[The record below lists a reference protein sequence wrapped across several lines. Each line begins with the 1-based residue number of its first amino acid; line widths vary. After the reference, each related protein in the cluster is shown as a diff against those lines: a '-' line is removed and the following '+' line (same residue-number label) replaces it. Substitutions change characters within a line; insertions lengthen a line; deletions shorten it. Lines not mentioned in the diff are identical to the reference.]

1 MPDKQFI
8 AEDSIRH
15 EFHARLFTPFT
26 QACMRYQLISEG
38 DRIAVCISGGKDSML
53 MAKLFQEI
61 QRHRKVN
68 FDLIFLIM
76 DPGYNN
82 ANRDLIEQNA
92 HALGIPVTVFESPI
106 FDAVDHSDKN
116 TCYLCAR
123 MRRGYLYS
131 KAQELGC
138 NKIALGHHYNDVIET
153 ILMDMLYGGQIHTMM
168 SKLRSRNYEGMELIR
183 PMYLI
188 KENDICEWRD
198 HCDLHFLNCACK
210 ITERSDS
217 KAGSSK
223 RLEIKELIAKLK
235 ENNPYVEANIFS
247 SVENIDLDAIIAY
260 KENGERHSFLD
271 DY

>member
-1 MPDKQFI
+1 
-8 AEDSIRH
+8 
-15 EFHARLFTPFT
+15 
-26 QACMRYQLISEG
+26 
-38 DRIAVCISGGKDSML
+38 
-53 MAKLFQEI
+53 
-61 QRHRKVN
+61 
-68 FDLIFLIM
+68 
-76 DPGYNN
+76 
-82 ANRDLIEQNA
+82 
-92 HALGIPVTVFESPI
+92 
-106 FDAVDHSDKN
+106 
-116 TCYLCAR
+116 

-168 SKLRSRNYEGMELIR
+168 PKLRSRNYEGMELIR